1 MDSQILMRLNEIYRH
16 NVYNEEVLSEETL
29 SEEELV
35 GIEEWVE
42 ALIEEGY
49 DLDQFSDEE
58 LYEAYLSALDEAK
71 MDKGKTDVEKR
82 VTRKERLVS
91 GGNLSPGM
99 QSKYN
104 SPKYTPEDSD
114 DEIEVG
120 RQWAHRRSRG
130 MKKPEAKSRPTHS
143 GKYGAMQRRRG
154 MNEELDLYDIV
165 SEYLVSEGFCDSYE
179 DADVIMANMSEE
191 WRESIMEEVLDEAN
205 RPERE
210 MIKKGLLKP
219 GRQVARIRNL
229 NRQSGNT
236 NWYAADPGDTRAIKS
251 PGKGGVFN
259 SRQRQEQEADAFNTS
274 RRRMEHEFDQ
284 DSSRARKTGDWSKFD
299 KKRPLG
305 GHKTRFEKEREERNN
320 RSVYG
325 D

>member
-16 NVYNEEVLSEETL
+16 DVYNEEVLSEETL
-29 SEEELV
+29 SEDELV
-35 GIEEWVE
+35 DINGWVSQ
-42 ALIEEGY
+42 LISEGY
-49 DLDQFSDEE
+49 NLDDYSDEE
-58 LYEAYLSALDEAK
+58 LYAAYLSAFDEAK
-71 MDKGKTDVEKR
+71 KYESQVLLKGVPSELHKMVKQASRSQRNKSTPTTFRQRIIRDKT
-82 VTRKERLVS
+82 
-91 GGNLSPGM
+91 
-99 QSKYN
+99 SKYRQDD
-104 SPKYTPEDSD
+104 SMPEPRAS
-114 DEIEVG
+114 
-120 RQWAHRRSRG
+120 ARG
-130 MKKPEAKSRPTHS
+130 PESPTHL
-143 GKYGAMQRRRG
+143 
-154 MNEELDLYDIV
+154 EELDLYDIV
-165 SEYLVSEGFCDSYE
+165 SEYLVTEGFCDSYE

-205 RPERE
+205 RPEQE

-236 NWYAADPGDTRAIKS
+236 NWYAADPRDSRAIKS

-274 RRRMEHEFDQ
+274 RRRREHEFDQ
-284 DSSRARKTGDWSKFD
+284 DSSRARKTGDWSKVD

-305 GHKTRFEKEREERNN
+305 GHKTRFEKERDERNN
-320 RSVYG
+320 RTVYG